1 MPDEQQAGSH
11 PPPAQQRSRLRLDFG
26 VWSQISRNRATK
38 LLRMRAW
45 FPHVPMALVVC
56 LIGLAQLLFT
66 SGSVPRLIALSKGG
80 KSIVYSVATGLAVPV
95 IRGAPQ
101 EAIGGLLVLMGIGL
115 LLRSRLAWVLAFLLT
130 LATVSLEL
138 SPLSTAS
145 KSLVFFNVLLLVLLL
160 LTRRSFTRASL
171 ATGTLFAL
179 TSVLFTVGYGV
190 LGSYVLGSGF
200 RPAITNLTSAVYFAI
215 VTLSTVGFGD
225 ITPQTPVARLFTV
238 SLIVLGLVVF
248 ATSLTAILGPLVEQ
262 RMSRLIQPKR
272 KKMKRTSHIIVI
284 GDGALAL
291 NAIKALATR
300 GLQVTAIC
308 SRQTDDTAQFEDLV
322 VGDGSDTEVL
332 RSVNI
337 DQARAVLALSEDDAY
352 NAFVVLA
359 AKELNPKTRT
369 VAAISDTRNS
379 GRVARVHP
387 DVVLALPVIGSE
399 LLAMALSGEEI
410 KADAWVDQLMRL
422 E

>member
-1 MPDEQQAGSH
+1 MVDDQQPGRGA
-11 PPPAQQRSRLRLDFG
+11 PPAHQQRRIRLGFE
-26 VWSQISRNRATK
+26 VWSQMSRNRITK
-38 LLRMRAW
+38 VLRMRAW
-45 FPHVPMALVVC
+45 FPHVPLALVVC
-56 LIGLAQLLFT
+56 LIGLVQLLFT
-66 SGSVPRLIALSKGG
+66 SGSVPRLITLSKGG
-80 KSIVYSVATGLAVPV
+80 KSIVYSVAAGLAVPA

-101 EAIGGLLVLMGIGL
+101 EAIGGMLVLMGIGL
-115 LLRSRLAWVLAFLLT
+115 LLRSRLAWVLAVLLT

-145 KSLVFFNVLLLVLLL
+145 GSLVFFNVLLLVLLL
-160 LTRRSFTRASL
+160 LTRKSFTRASL

-179 TSVLFTVGYGV
+179 TAVLFTVGYGV

-200 RPAITNLTSAVYFAI
+200 RPPITNLTNAVYFTI

-225 ITPQTPVARLFTV
+225 ITPQTQLARLFTV
-238 SLIVLGLVVF
+238 SVIVLGLVVF
-248 ATSLTAILGPLVEQ
+248 ATSLTAILGPVLEQ
-262 RMSRLIQPKR
+262 RMSGLMQPKR

-284 GDGALAL
+284 GDGALAF
-291 NAIKALATR
+291 NAIKSLTAR

-308 SRQTDDTAQFEDLV
+308 SRQRTDTDQPEDLI

-332 RSVNI
+332 RSANI
-337 DQARAVLALSEDDAY
+337 EQARAVLALSEDDAY

-359 AKELNPKTRT
+359 AKELNPKIRS

-379 GRVARVHP
+379 ARVARVHP

-410 KADAWVDQLMRL
+410 KADAWVNQLLRL
-422 E
+422 G